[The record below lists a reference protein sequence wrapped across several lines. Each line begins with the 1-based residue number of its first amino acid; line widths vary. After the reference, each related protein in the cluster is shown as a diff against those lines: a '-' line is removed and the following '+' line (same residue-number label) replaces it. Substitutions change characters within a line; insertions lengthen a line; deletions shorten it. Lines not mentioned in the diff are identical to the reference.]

1 MHTHLQLTKPE
12 WSPDFGPSQF
22 VPQWGA
28 AVVGAR
34 TFLIAYNVNLLS
46 TKQQAHRI
54 ALNLR
59 EIGRGLSEVSLF
71 CAHKFLPLLL
81 FTSLPPHPLPTH
93 TPPPTHQPG
102 RLKSVK
108 ALGWYLEEQD
118 VAQVSMNLTDFE
130 TTPLHVAFEECC
142 KDARV

>member
-1 MHTHLQLTKPE
+1 MHTHSQLTKPE

-59 EIGRGLSEVSLF
+59 EIGRGPSEV
-71 CAHKFLPLLL
+71 
-81 FTSLPPHPLPTH
+81 
-93 TPPPTHQPG
+93 
-102 RLKSVK
+102 
-108 ALGWYLEEQD
+108 
-118 VAQVSMNLTDFE
+118 
-130 TTPLHVAFEECC
+130 
-142 KDARV
+142 

>member
-1 MHTHLQLTKPE
+1 MEHSTHLTLTHSLHTQLTKPE

-34 TFLIAYNVNLLS
+34 RFLIAYNVNLLS

-59 EIGRGLSEVSLF
+59 EIGRGPKEV
-71 CAHKFLPLLL
+71 
-81 FTSLPPHPLPTH
+81 
-93 TPPPTHQPG
+93 
-102 RLKSVK
+102 
-108 ALGWYLEEQD
+108 
-118 VAQVSMNLTDFE
+118 
-130 TTPLHVAFEECC
+130 
-142 KDARV
+142 